1 MSTGQGSHRD
11 EQSLEGELRQDVG
24 DVAGPQARTA
34 AMPSGSVPSSGSAT
48 SAAAAGSA
56 TPPAEGLRE
65 RKKRQM
71 RQLISDTATEM
82 FLERGF
88 DEVRV
93 TEVAE
98 RCGVSEKTVYNY
110 FPTKESLVLDWEDD
124 LAGTI
129 RDALRSDKPV
139 RSPTQAAL
147 EVLARELDQLGANW
161 AAYTRSEGLLER
173 FMNMI
178 EETPSLRAAQR
189 DMMDRLVQVAAEAL
203 ADRAGVSPDDPEPQ
217 IAAASIL
224 GLWRIQYQALRLYA
238 TGQRSFAEI
247 RQEVGAEV
255 ARAARL
261 VDSGLWAFE
270 VMVQGRGTREQL
282 RVAADAAQE
291 AGRQVA
297 AALRQARG
305 VWRQVQAQ
313 YVDARPR
320 PGASADWTPLARPGA
335 ALFEDVQA
343 RHYRHAQHHAMRREM
358 EEWKQ
363 VQREMKE
370 TYLKAKREQQRMLRD
385 ALRGRP
391 EGQRRGRD
399 R

>member
-1 MSTGQGSHRD
+1 
-11 EQSLEGELRQDVG
+11 
-24 DVAGPQARTA
+24 
-34 AMPSGSVPSSGSAT
+34 
-48 SAAAAGSA
+48 
-56 TPPAEGLRE
+56 
-65 RKKRQM
+65 M

-82 FLERGF
+82 FLEGGF

-93 TEVAE
+93 IEVAE

-124 LAGTI
+124 LAGAI
-129 RDALRSDKPV
+129 RDALRSDEPV

-147 EVLARELDQLGANW
+147 EVLARELDELGANW
-161 AAYTRSEGLLER
+161 ATYTRSEGLLER

-238 TGQRSFAEI
+238 TGQRSFAEV
-247 RQEVGAEV
+247 RQEVTAEV
-255 ARAARL
+255 TRAARL
-261 VDSGLWAFE
+261 VDAGLWAFE

-313 YVDARPR
+313 YGDTRPR
-320 PGASADWTPLARPGA
+320 PGAATDRAPFAGLGPMPY
-335 ALFEDVQA
+335 EDVHA
-343 RHYRHAQHHAMRREM
+343 GHYRHRQRQALRREL

-370 TYLKAKREQQRMLRD
+370 MYLKAKREQQRMLRD

-391 EGQRRGRD
+391 
-399 R
+399 